1 MPINALLFKKSMS
14 AYRIKRVLYL
24 LVMAFIAGSINFCS
38 KAPPAE
44 EQIRTKMNSA
54 KQAIENLNPDALE
67 DILAPDFEIRTGN
80 KNYDLP
86 LIQKTMK
93 LYALKKQ
100 KINVTLGV
108 MQIEM
113 DPYNTHLAVMSTSAL
128 ITGGRGLLPE
138 DGRIYTVKTKWRLYG
153 DQWLITH
160 ISWE

>member
-1 MPINALLFKKSMS
+1 MPTHQLKQVLFFSAL
-14 AYRIKRVLYL
+14 V
-24 LVMAFIAGSINFCS
+24 FIAGSLNFCG

-54 KQAIENLNPDALE
+54 KQAVENLNPDALE

-100 KINVTLGV
+100 KITVTLGV
-108 MQIEM
+108 LQIEM
-113 DPYNTHLAVMSTSAL
+113 DPYNTQLAVMSTSAL
-128 ITGGRGLLPE
+128 VTGGRGLLPE
-138 DGRIYTVKTKWRLYG
+138 DGRIYKVKTKWRLYG

-160 ISWE
+160 LSWE